1 MNSEIDYRFFGTVLV
16 FFAVLFVASFASA
29 STRAFEPGK
38 LRDAW
43 LRLEACREP
52 AVTENQEAS
61 LERCLSTA
69 LPSTATALEKLK
81 VVEFLLL
88 DLKPKSIFEC
98 PSGLSEARG
107 EKAIKQAQL
116 NGIQFGCF
124 EIKLSGP
131 PIKGEIEFWPE
142 SANTFRV
149 RKVRYGF

>member
-1 MNSEIDYRFFGTVLV
+1 MKSEIDYRFLWTVSL
-16 FFAVLFVASFASA
+16 FAALIAASFASA
-29 STRAFEPGK
+29 STRAFDHGK

-43 LRLEACREP
+43 LRLDVCREP
-52 AVTENQEAS
+52 AVAENQEAR

-69 LPSTATALEKLK
+69 LPSSATALEKLK

-98 PSGLSEARG
+98 PSGLSDARG
-107 EKAIKQAQL
+107 EKANKQAQL
-116 NGIQFGCF
+116 NGIHYECF

-142 SANTFRV
+142 ADDTFRV

>member
-1 MNSEIDYRFFGTVLV
+1 MKSEIDYRFLWKASIL
-16 FFAVLFVASFASA
+16 AVLFVASFASA
-29 STRAFEPGK
+29 STREFEPGK

-43 LRLEACREP
+43 LRLEACREA

-69 LPSTATALEKLK
+69 LPSSATALEKLK
-81 VVEFLLL
+81 AVEFLFL

-98 PSGLSEARG
+98 PRGLPDARG
-107 EKAIKQAQL
+107 EKANKQAQL
-116 NGIQFGCF
+116 NGIQYVCF
-124 EIKLSGP
+124 EIKLSGQ

-142 SANTFRV
+142 ADNTFRV